1 MFKLFQKDNGSRGTA
16 AEVWIDKDAGLCKKF
31 YKPDSITITG
41 NKPIEP
47 SMDRITSLFNTEIYW
62 STKLKSDMVIEL
74 YDYGELKNELGFY
87 LIQEWVNPD
96 LLTWYDKHDDIRF
109 NRTVPD
115 VSAQI
120 VEIFKFFKENNI
132 YKINNAMSNM
142 THKNGKIKIFDFKY
156 TIERS
161 EDKRD
166 LEIYSINTWVS
177 KIDPNL
183 NNILLDLV

>member
-1 MFKLFQKDNGSRGTA
+1 MFKLFQKDNGSRGSA
-16 AEVWIDKDAGLCKKF
+16 AEVWIDEDAGLCKKF

-41 NKPIEP
+41 NKPVESSIE
-47 SMDRITSLFNTEIYW
+47 RITSLFNTEIHW

-74 YDYGELKNELGFY
+74 YEYGELKDELGFY

-96 LLTWYDKHDDIRF
+96 LLTWYKHDSTRLNHIL
-109 NRTVPD
+109 PD
-115 VSAQI
+115 ASEQI
-120 VEIFKFFKENNI
+120 IEIFKFFKENNI
-132 YKINNAMSNM
+132 YKINNAMANM
-142 THKNGKIKIFDFKY
+142 THKNGKIKVFDFKY
-156 TIERS
+156 SSERR
-161 EDKRD
+161 EGKRD